1 MKKTA
6 AMLLA
11 MIMMLFAAC
20 ALAEGPKVT
29 TADGSSSFADG
40 VLTIKKEGTYTIS
53 NWNDNGNPIE
63 GRIEI
68 EDGVSGD
75 VTLKLENVCLE
86 VSEDIALSWV
96 NNQEVQ
102 KCALTVEF
110 VNSSLKGDVG
120 ISMDNRG
127 SGLSLNVTGENAK
140 IIGESAGIQT
150 FIGET
155 DSGDVSVTVSAAG
168 SVIEGGQVGIA
179 AANEYGNT
187 TVTITEQA
195 KGAKITALE
204 YGHGIYAYSGGDTV
218 VTVAGDGVEIYSGYQ
233 GISATSVNETG
244 NVTVNVTGDNVAIK
258 GDGDGYGINA
268 SGEENGS
275 TDVTVSGKNVKIEDG
290 DCGISASGGTVN
302 VTVSGENTSVAGQ
315 DYAAEV
321 NVAGDAK
328 VLVSGKGAKLASDMY
343 GVYVNS
349 ADGDVDVTASGAG
362 AQISGESCGVWLE
375 CFSGDA
381 SVNMTGKDA
390 QITSDNNGLNV
401 SSIEGNAAMNVS
413 GANAAITSEGDA
425 VYLQAGQNV
434 DLNVTGA
441 NAKITAGEWGAG
453 FSVFANEGSA
463 AVNVTGAGAEIVGNE
478 WYGMYVEADI
488 DAAVTVKNAGKIIG
502 GIWALSMMEGAATVT
517 VTDVEEISGDRG
529 IYANAYT
536 GDVTVNAKNIGK
548 MIGYFEGVAAES
560 NYGNVSVNLAD
571 VQEIF
576 GHSNGIRLQSAE
588 GVSELTLGGNM
599 TVTSK
604 YEDAIVVNEGYDND
618 NKNGTVQLDSKNYPG
633 IVAQVYELD
642 TDEEPVNTLE
652 ELTAGDVAGY
662 RMVRTVFAS
671 AAGLPGTG
679 DNSQLMLYAAL
690 LGIAAAALLAQRGLR
705 RE

>member
-11 MIMMLFAAC
+11 MIMMLFAAY

-53 NWNDNGNPIE
+53 DWHDGNKNPTE

-86 VSEDIALSWV
+86 VSGDIALSWV

-120 ISMDNRG
+120 IFMDNYG

-150 FIGET
+150 SIAET

-204 YGHGIYAYSGGDTV
+204 DGHGIYAYSDGDTV
-218 VTVAGDGVEIYSGYQ
+218 VTVAGDGVEIYSEYQ
-233 GISATSVNETG
+233 GISAMSVNETG
-244 NVTVNVTGDNVAIK
+244 NVTVNVTGDNVAIR
-258 GDGDGYGINA
+258 GMSYGINV

-275 TDVTVSGKNVKIEDG
+275 TDVTVSGKNVKIGDG
-290 DCGISASGGTVN
+290 FYGISAIGGTVN
-302 VTVSGENTSVAGQ
+302 VTVSGENASIAGQ
-315 DYAAEV
+315 DNAAEV
-321 NVAGDAK
+321 NAAGDAK
-328 VLVSGKGAKLASDMY
+328 VLVSGKGAKLTSDMY

-349 ADGDVDVTASGAG
+349 ADGDVDVTVSGAG
-362 AQISGESCGVWLE
+362 AHISGESCGVMLE
-375 CFSGDA
+375 CLGGDA

-390 QITSDNNGLNV
+390 QITSDNNGLYV
-401 SSIEGNAAMNVS
+401 FCIEGNVAMNVS
-413 GANAAITSEGDA
+413 GANAAITSGGDA
-425 VYLQAGQNV
+425 VYLAAGQNV

-441 NAKITAGEWGAG
+441 NAKITAREFGAG
-453 FSVFANEGSA
+453 VYVVANEGSA
-463 AVNVTGAGAEIVGNE
+463 AVTVTGAGAEIVSNE
-478 WYGMYVEADI
+478 WHGLYVDADI

-502 GIWALSMMEGAATVT
+502 GISAVSQMEGAATVT
-517 VTDVEEISGDRG
+517 VTDVEEISGDLG
-529 IYANAYT
+529 IYARAYN

-548 MIGYFEGVAAES
+548 MTGHFEGVAAQS

-571 VQEIF
+571 VQEVF
-576 GHSNGIRLQSAE
+576 GHSNGIRMQSAE

-599 TVTSK
+599 TVTSE
-604 YEDAIVVNEGYDND
+604 YEDAIVVTEGYDND

-633 IVAQVYELD
+633 IVAQVYEFD

-652 ELTAGDVAGY
+652 ELTAEDVAGY

-679 DNSQLMLYAAL
+679 DNSQLMLYAAM
-690 LGIAAAALLAQRGLR
+690 LGIAAIGLCAMKR
-705 RE
+705 RSA